1 MREGEEQR
9 SRGAEEQGDSPSPPH
24 LRSSAPAPLVLRG
37 VLPSDFEQLYQLDQ
51 VCFEPGVAYSRD
63 ELRRFLSMSSCEGVV
78 AEAERRVVG
87 FAIGYLSRGKVAH
100 VVTLDVDPGRRREGL
115 GRDLLENLLGRFVA
129 HGARRARLEVSTEN
143 RGAIAFYEELGFAR
157 LGTIR
162 DYYSPGADAFEME
175 KPLS

>member
-1 MREGEEQR
+1 MNA
-9 SRGAEEQGDSPSPPH
+9 SAAPSFR
-24 LRSSAPAPLVLRG
+24 LRSVASG
-37 VLPSDFEQLYQLDQ
+37 DFEKLYRLDQ

-78 AEAERRVVG
+78 AEAELRVVG

-115 GRDLLENLLGRFVA
+115 GRDLLENLLARFA
-129 HGARRARLEVSTEN
+129 GHRARRAHLEVSTEN
-143 RGAIAFYEELGFAR
+143 RGAIAFYEKLGFVR

-162 DYYSPGADAFEME
+162 DYYAPGAHAFEME
-175 KPLS
+175 KILVPEGPARR